1 MKKVS
6 LANVKE
12 TTDFTRLPA
21 GGYVCKYTFVE
32 DRPEKE
38 YLYMEF
44 DIAKGEFAGYFKELN
59 DSKGFWGGKCFRS
72 YKEKA
77 LPMFKRMCSAV
88 NSSNNGFVFD
98 AETNTDEKTLIG
110 KLVGLVLCEEEYIAN
125 DGSTRTRLYVD
136 RECPVDDIIKGNFKV
151 RPLKTLDGTQ
161 ASAGSDDNNY
171 LDVPK
176 TDAPDLPW

>member
-44 DIAKGEFAGYFKELN
+44 DIAKGEFAGHFK
-59 DSKGFWGGKCFRS
+59 
-72 YKEKA
+72 
-77 LPMFKRMCSAV
+77 
-88 NSSNNGFVFD
+88 
-98 AETNTDEKTLIG
+98 
-110 KLVGLVLCEEEYIAN
+110 
-125 DGSTRTRLYVD
+125 
-136 RECPVDDIIKGNFKV
+136 
-151 RPLKTLDGTQ
+151 
-161 ASAGSDDNNY
+161 
-171 LDVPK
+171 
-176 TDAPDLPW
+176 